1 MEITVPINANTFTDS
16 PNTPEHNIN
25 EYFSRLNNGEFM
37 ATAEL
42 FAEEGYLHPPF
53 EQPIQG
59 RKAIAQYLETEA
71 QGMKFWP
78 AKVELLTN
86 DSLPETHHERQQP
99 CYQIHGQVE
108 TKWFTVNVA
117 WLIQLNM
124 AGQIAGVKIELL
136 AALQDLLSFNY
147 SLSIVG

>member
-1 MEITVPINANTFTDS
+1 METTVPVNANTFTDS
-16 PNTPEHNIN
+16 LNTPEHSIN

-42 FAEEGYLHPPF
+42 FAEQGYLHPPF

-59 RKAIAQYLETEA
+59 RNAIAQYLETEA

-78 AKVELLTN
+78 AQVELLTD
-86 DSLPETHHERQQP
+86 DSLPETHQERQQP
-99 CYQIHGQVE
+99 SYQIHGQVE
-108 TKWFTVNVA
+108 TQWFTVNVA

-124 AGQIAGVKIELL
+124 VGQIVSVKIELF
-136 AALQDLLSFNY
+136 AALQDLLNFNHP
-147 SLSIVG
+147 LSTVG

>member
-1 MEITVPINANTFTDS
+1 MEITVPVSANTYTDS
-16 PNTPEHNIN
+16 PNTPEHSIN

-42 FAEEGYLHPPF
+42 FAEQGYLHPPF

-59 RKAIAQYLETEA
+59 RNAIAQYLSKEA

-78 AKVELLTN
+78 AQVELLTDN
-86 DSLPETHHERQQP
+86 VLPETPEKGQQP
-99 CYQIHGQVE
+99 SYQIHGQVE
-108 TKWFTVNVA
+108 TTWFTVNVA

-124 AGQIAGVKIELL
+124 AGQIVSVKIELL
-136 AALQDLLSFNY
+136 AALHDLLNFNH
-147 SLSIVG
+147 SLSVIG